1 MYLLGLAHE
10 KKREFDDKPEYRFLI
25 KGIPLPLELG
35 TPRYHGTRAGYIRTL
50 RMDDEMSYF
59 YDSMS
64 KRGEPIHG
72 HISKED
78 ETASAGL
85 LDIPGS
91 RGQTPVHAQHCST
104 KHTPPPASSVSCF
117 CDN

>member
-1 MYLLGLAHE
+1 MSTTRMGAGVLPRFSYLFFFSHVYLLWLANE
-10 KKREFDDKPEYRFLI
+10 KSVHL
-25 KGIPLPLELG
+25 
-35 TPRYHGTRAGYIRTL
+35 
-50 RMDDEMSYF
+50 MSYF

-78 ETASAGL
+78 ETASAEL

-91 RGQTPVHAQHCST
+91 RGRTPVHAQHCAT
-104 KHTPPPASSVSCF
+104 KHTPPLVSSASCF
-117 CDN
+117 YDN